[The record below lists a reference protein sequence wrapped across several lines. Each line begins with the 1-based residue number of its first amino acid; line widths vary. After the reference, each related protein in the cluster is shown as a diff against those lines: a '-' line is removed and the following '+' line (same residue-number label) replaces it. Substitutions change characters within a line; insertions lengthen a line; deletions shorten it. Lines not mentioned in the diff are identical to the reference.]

1 MHKLTVLVLGSN
13 SLYITLN
20 ELKSFLKFN
29 IINED
34 IDPSKIEEKKIL
46 FIKEWD
52 GVMMRGQKIIIN

>member
-34 IDPSKIEEKKIL
+34 IDPSNIDEKKYYYVIL
-46 FIKEWD
+46 ITL
-52 GVMMRGQKIIIN
+52 RTRTI

>member
-34 IDPSKIEEKKIL
+34 IDPSNIDEKKNNI
-46 FIKEWD
+46 
-52 GVMMRGQKIIIN
+52 MSY